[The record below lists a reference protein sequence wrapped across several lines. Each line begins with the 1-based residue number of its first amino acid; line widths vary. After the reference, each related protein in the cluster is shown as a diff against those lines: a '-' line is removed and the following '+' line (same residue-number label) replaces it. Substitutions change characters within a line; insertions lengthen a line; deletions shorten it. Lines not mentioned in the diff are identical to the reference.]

1 MDDVAAGSSEAIALS
16 IRQALEK
23 GSFRLKYQPLMSLED
38 ENEHVFEVFVH
49 MPQKQGDDLAAADF
63 MPTAAEQG
71 LAGKVDRWVVLNAM
85 RAAAAHE
92 QKITLLVNLSG
103 YSLGEPGLAE
113 WLTKAMR
120 AAKLSG
126 EQVIFQFSEGDAVNY
141 LKQAAAFADA
151 VRKQGCGLS
160 ISRFGGGLDPFKLF
174 EHIPAT
180 MVKFEGSF
188 TQELSKAES
197 RERFAEIIQQ
207 ARDSGRRTLVG
218 FVESAA
224 QMQTLWSLGGV
235 DYLQGY
241 YLQAPMD
248 RLETAESVDS

>member
-1 MDDVAAGSSEAIALS
+1 
-16 IRQALEK
+16 
-23 GSFRLKYQPLMSLED
+23 
-38 ENEHVFEVFVH
+38 
-49 MPQKQGDDLAAADF
+49 
-63 MPTAAEQG
+63 
-71 LAGKVDRWVVLNAM
+71 
-85 RAAAAHE
+85 
-92 QKITLLVNLSG
+92 
-103 YSLGEPGLAE
+103 GLAE

-207 ARDSGRRTLVG
+207 ARDSG
-218 FVESAA
+218 
-224 QMQTLWSLGGV
+224 
-235 DYLQGY
+235 
-241 YLQAPMD
+241 
-248 RLETAESVDS
+248 